1 MSIEALT
8 HALTLPESWYLSL
21 IDYTNTLRL
30 LHPWLLPTAFGLIG
44 ACIGSYLNV
53 IIYRLP
59 RGMKTTQPA
68 RSFCPNCKAPI
79 PWYLNIPI
87 ISWLMLRGRSACCH
101 RPISPS
107 YCIVE
112 ALTAALF
119 IAVSLSFSHLLAL
132 LWVALWMAAMTAT
145 FFIDLET
152 MTVMRRLTLAATAA
166 ALLAAA
172 ADPWILQNPLSPA
185 TAAGLPYA
193 AASALFGYLLLKLTA
208 ALGML
213 LFGMRSKRY
222 ARPQTWQLRQAA
234 DGEDIELSIGS
245 ESLMLSRLLRD
256 IGDRILLRGA
266 TLELPGAPR
275 EAGLLQL
282 HADALLL
289 PDGQRIPLEAHEQL
303 TGSCRGYATRSS
315 AMGSGDVWI
324 AMAIGALTGW
334 DGVLIALSAGSLLG
348 LLIAITARHGFGRPM
363 PFGPCLIT
371 AATLWWFLGERLLAL
386 S

>member
-1 MSIEALT
+1 MSPEDLINAL
-8 HALTLPESWYLSL
+8 ALPETWYLSL
-21 IDYTNTLRL
+21 VDYTNTLRL
-30 LHPWLLPTAFGLIG
+30 LHPWILPAAFGLIG
-44 ACIGSYLNV
+44 ACLGSYLNV

-101 RPISPS
+101 QPISPR

-119 IAVSLSFSHLLAL
+119 IAVSLSFSHILAL
-132 LWVALWMAAMTAT
+132 LFIALWMAAMTAT

-152 MTVMRRLTLAATAA
+152 MTVMRRLTLTATAA

-172 ADPWILQNPLSPA
+172 ADPWLLQNPLSPF
-185 TAAGLPYA
+185 TPGGLPYA

-222 ARPQTWQLRQAA
+222 TQAQTWQLRQAA
-234 DGEDIELSIGS
+234 DGEDIELTIGG

-256 IGDRILLRGA
+256 IGDRVLLRGA
-266 TLELPGAPR
+266 TLSLAGAPR
-275 EAGLLQL
+275 KEGLLQL
-282 HADALLL
+282 RADAILL
-289 PDGQRIPLEAHEQL
+289 PDGQRIPLEEHEQL
-303 TGSCRGYATRSS
+303 NGRCRGYATRSS
-315 AMGSGDVWI
+315 AMGSGDAWI
-324 AMAIGALTGW
+324 AMAIGALAGW
-334 DGVLIALSAGSLLG
+334 DGVIIALSAGSLLG
-348 LLIAITARHGFGRPM
+348 LLIAIPARYGFGRPI
-363 PFGPCLIT
+363 PFGPCLISI
-371 AATLWWFLGERLLAL
+371 ATLWWFFGERLLAL
-386 S
+386 A